1 MILAFCRLS
10 SSAFLMRIVLAPTPA
25 KPRPTRKAPDI
36 ARSIFHRIFM
46 ARPSAVRH
54 VLAEFKTLRSRAF
67 STDICR
73 CRCTAHPPTLR
84 KTPLHAHRPVG
95 TVAGLIDR
103 GSLRRLS
110 GGRHEDP
117 ASLPICVASCVVV
130 LPFVMRF
137 YLGGFGVK
145 RQVQEALLACALGV
159 WPPDRFGAYELPKRS
174 MIRGERG
181 SPTAS
186 RGD

>member
-1 MILAFCRLS
+1 MFIRVSDLAY
-10 SSAFLMRIVLAPTPA
+10 
-25 KPRPTRKAPDI
+25 D
-36 ARSIFHRIFM
+36 
-46 ARPSAVRH
+46 
-54 VLAEFKTLRSRAF
+54 
-67 STDICR
+67 
-73 CRCTAHPPTLR
+73 
-84 KTPLHAHRPVG
+84 
-95 TVAGLIDR
+95 LIDR

-117 ASLPICVASCVVV
+117 ASLPICMASCVVV